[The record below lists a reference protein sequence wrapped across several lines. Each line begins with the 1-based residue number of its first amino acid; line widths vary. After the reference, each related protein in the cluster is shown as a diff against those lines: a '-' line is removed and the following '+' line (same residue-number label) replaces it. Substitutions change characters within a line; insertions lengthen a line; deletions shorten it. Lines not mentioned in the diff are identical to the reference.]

1 MSITSDEVNYLVFRY
16 LQESG
21 FQHAA
26 FTFGFE
32 SMVHRAEIN
41 GNDVPPGA
49 LVSFIQKGL
58 QYVELEANLNAE
70 GKHESGENTPSDF
83 TLLQPEDLL
92 TKDVG
97 ELRRT
102 IQKKKEQRERSQRQR
117 DRDRGD
123 GGGDRQG
130 DKPPKSKKS
139 KTAQASKDRDEKK
152 KSSSG
157 PSPMDTD
164 AGDAGA
170 EAVKTEPGKEG
181 SAAEEKEKL
190 IAEDEVRSLRGH
202 TSEVFIIQWSPKNSL
217 LASGS
222 GDSTA
227 RIWDVAGGGEP
238 ICLSHVTAGG
248 PAASKEGESPAPAD
262 QGNAAGGASKSR
274 DRDVTTLDWSSDGK
288 YLATGSYDG
297 QARVWDASGNLVK
310 TLNGHKG
317 PIFSLKWNEEGKYLL
332 SGSVDKTAIVWDVG
346 LGKDKDAEMSDGGG
360 NKPSGSDA
368 GASRGSIL
376 QQYSLHNAPTLDV
389 DWRTN
394 DSFATCSTDTQIYVC
409 KIGATLPVKTFS
421 AHTDEVNAIS
431 WDSTGTYLASCSD
444 DCTAKV
450 WTLSEDKPLHSFSDH
465 SREIYMIR
473 WSPKKQG
480 RPLLLASASFDATVR
495 LWEME
500 KGTCLYQLI
509 RHEDPVYSVAFSP
522 CGDYLA
528 TGSFDKNLHIWS
540 VKTGKHLKTHK
551 GESGIFEVCWNKDG
565 NQVAAC
571 YSNSTINIVDF
582 RK

>member
-1 MSITSDEVNYLVFRY
+1 M
-16 LQESG
+16 
-21 FQHAA
+21 
-26 FTFGFE
+26 
-32 SMVHRAEIN
+32 HRAEIN

-181 SAAEEKEKL
+181 SAAEEMEKL

-227 RIWDVAGGGEP
+227 RIWDAAGEGDPLPEPRHRRAGRQQGGRERACRPRQRCGEP
-238 ICLSHVTAGG
+238 PSPGIATSRRWTGAQTA
-248 PAASKEGESPAPAD
+248 STSPP
-262 QGNAAGGASKSR
+262 GR
-274 DRDVTTLDWSSDGK
+274 MTDRP
-288 YLATGSYDG
+288 GS
-297 QARVWDASGNLVK
+297 
-310 TLNGHKG
+310 
-317 PIFSLKWNEEGKYLL
+317 
-332 SGSVDKTAIVWDVG
+332 
-346 LGKDKDAEMSDGGG
+346 
-360 NKPSGSDA
+360 
-368 GASRGSIL
+368 
-376 QQYSLHNAPTLDV
+376 
-389 DWRTN
+389 
-394 DSFATCSTDTQIYVC
+394 
-409 KIGATLPVKTFS
+409 
-421 AHTDEVNAIS
+421 
-431 WDSTGTYLASCSD
+431 GT
-444 DCTAKV
+444 
-450 WTLSEDKPLHSFSDH
+450 
-465 SREIYMIR
+465 
-473 WSPKKQG
+473 
-480 RPLLLASASFDATVR
+480 
-495 LWEME
+495 
-500 KGTCLYQLI
+500 
-509 RHEDPVYSVAFSP
+509 
-522 CGDYLA
+522 
-528 TGSFDKNLHIWS
+528 
-540 VKTGKHLKTHK
+540 
-551 GESGIFEVCWNKDG
+551 
-565 NQVAAC
+565 
-571 YSNSTINIVDF
+571 
-582 RK
+582 